1 VNRTRGVE
9 HERKENKDNT
19 ARLIREYIDTGR
31 LPEGAPQLSD
41 GPLSIYYQP
50 ALLSVAPAK
59 KNIEALFSAFL
70 KLVRPKDY
78 VAIMAYVQRSAATTA
93 SLNLIRGLIL
103 DNLKT
108 TTTVGFGPRF
118 LHSTGQLHKGGPN
131 DGVFL
136 QITCEDKQD
145 LPIPGEQ
152 YSFGTL
158 KRAQALGDLQSLI
171 AHGRRVLRVH
181 IKGEIGEGLQRLSHT
196 ISGIFATQGV

>member
-1 VNRTRGVE
+1 
-9 HERKENKDNT
+9 
-19 ARLIREYIDTGR
+19 
-31 LPEGAPQLSD
+31 
-41 GPLSIYYQP
+41 
-50 ALLSVAPAK
+50 
-59 KNIEALFSAFL
+59 
-70 KLVRPKDY
+70 
-78 VAIMAYVQRSAATTA
+78 VQRSAATTA
-93 SLNLIRGLIL
+93 SLNLIRGLIR

-108 TTTVGFGPRF
+108 ATTLGFGPRF

-131 DGVFL
+131 NGVFL

-158 KRAQALGDLQSLI
+158 KQAQALGDLQSLI

-181 IKGEIGEGLQRLSHT
+181 IRGEIGGGLEQLSRT